1 MNTRTVPVTCGDRQH
16 ARSVSP
22 PTKDNSM
29 TTSSKPSKEGRSS
42 LAIASLQK
50 TSSEL
55 LGVEAISESMQDLP
69 KWQETPIYDLSLA

>member
-16 ARSVSP
+16 ARSASP

-29 TTSSKPSKEGRSS
+29 ATTSKTSKEGRSS

-55 LGVEAISESMQDLP
+55 LGVEAVSEPMQHLP